1 MNEHMNTIAVIE
13 DSTEIRQSLIDLLEM
28 NGYKGIQAED
38 GEKGWELI
46 RNEHPDLII
55 SDIMMPNMDGYQMLQ
70 KLKSDAKLKHIPVI
84 FLTARVLLSD
94 KLQGLEFGAN
104 DYITKPFEIK
114 ELLLKVKNLLEF
126 RDHTLTA
133 AYSNPKKLNVES
145 KDDRFLREV
154 NLAIESKINDVDLG
168 LQEMASILGISTS
181 SLQKKIKKITNKS
194 VSQYIREYRLKRSND
209 LIMVKYGSLSE
220 IAQKTGFRSLS
231 YFSKSFKDYYGISPS
246 SLN

>member
-1 MNEHMNTIAVIE
+1 MNDSMNTVAVIE
-13 DSTEIRQSLIDLLEM
+13 DSTEIRQSLVDLLEM
-28 NGYKGIQAED
+28 NGYRAVEAVD
-38 GEKGWELI
+38 GAQGWELI
-46 RNEHPDLII
+46 QVEHPDIII

-70 KLKSDAKLKHIPVI
+70 KLKSDPKLQHIPVI

-114 ELLLKVKNLLEF
+114 ELLYKIKNLLEF

-133 AYSNPKKLNVES
+133 AYSSPKKLNVES

-154 NLAIESKINDVDLG
+154 NLAIESRISDVDLG
-168 LQEMASILGISTS
+168 LQDMASMLGISTS
-181 SLQKKIKKITNKS
+181 SLQKKIKKISDKS

-209 LIMVKYGSLSE
+209 LIMVDYGSLSE
-220 IAQKTGFRSLS
+220 IAEKTGFRSLS
-231 YFSKSFKDYYGISPS
+231 YFSKSFKDFYGISPS
-246 SLN
+246 SLH